1 MCIHDRLWRVGSYI
15 IGWAFCTRSCEVVHR
30 MKGKI
35 GSRGEDNKM
44 FGGDVCLVV
53 HHRCWFTLT
62 YRVIQMDIVGPMGPP
77 GIHWMNPYSESI
89 IAENVGD
96 LKNDWDQVCLAT
108 LLRWWFPEHPAYW
121 QMFEY
126 NSRRMLLDKIER
138 HKLSWRKPPLKNNH
152 AFVQIRQASTTHS
165 SGETLLVHRSQWLFP
180 HVSTEHPPIPRLW
193 WML

>member
-1 MCIHDRLWRVGSYI
+1 
-15 IGWAFCTRSCEVVHR
+15 

-77 GIHWMNPYSESI
+77 GSHWMNPYSESI

-96 LKNDWDQVCLAT
+96 LKND
-108 LLRWWFPEHPAYW
+108 
-121 QMFEY
+121 
-126 NSRRMLLDKIER
+126 
-138 HKLSWRKPPLKNNH
+138 
-152 AFVQIRQASTTHS
+152 
-165 SGETLLVHRSQWLFP
+165 
-180 HVSTEHPPIPRLW
+180 
-193 WML
+193 